1 MDEHTRESPHGSD
14 VDARRSVEGDA
25 WNPPAGNGGT
35 EHPLPPE
42 TPPAG
47 LGGLGRWLVVLLV
60 LGGGGLLWGDVEMA
74 ALVALAGLVAV
85 AQAADFDPR
94 WRILHLTLAWTVPVG
109 GAFLFF
115 SMGAIVYTST
125 WSDPMRPLALAAA
138 ALGAVLSLLTL
149 APPFTRLLSGLLFR
163 DGPSNHTTRLS
174 TRLVV
179 QGFALGLAGALAAD
193 VLLKP
198 LLEDPQP
205 LFQRLSA
212 VGQTVGAVV
221 LGLAGV
227 GYMIRRDFGQTLARL
242 GLTRVTPGHVAV
254 ITIGVIALIGLNT
267 GADLVQH
274 ALLPDLWARDQ
285 RINEALAGGLTAPR
299 AMLVGLMAGA
309 GEEILLRGALQPK
322 LGLVLTSMLFAALH
336 VQYSWYGMAVILA
349 FGLILGVIRQ
359 RTSTSVAVAVHALYD
374 IIVLMAVS

>member
-1 MDEHTRESPHGSD
+1 MDEHTRESPHGTD
-14 VDARRSVEGDA
+14 DDTRRAVEGDV
-25 WNPPAGNGGT
+25 WSTPAGDTGT
-35 EHPLPPE
+35 GRSLPPE
-42 TPPAG
+42 PPPAG

-94 WRILHLTLAWTVPVG
+94 WRILHLTIAWTVPVG
-109 GAFLFF
+109 GALLFL
-115 SMGAIVYTST
+115 SMAGLVYTSDWT
-125 WSDPMRPLALAAA
+125 DPMRPLALAAA
-138 ALGAVLSLLTL
+138 GLGAVLSLLTIV
-149 APPFTRLLSGLLFR
+149 PPITRRLSELLFR
-163 DGPSNHTTRLS
+163 PGPSNHTTRLAA
-174 TRLVV
+174 RLVV

-193 VLLKP
+193 VLLGP

-212 VGQTVGAVV
+212 IGQTVGAVV

-227 GYMIRRDFGQTLARL
+227 GFMIRRDLGQTLARL

-274 ALLPDLWARDQ
+274 AFLPDLWARDQ

-309 GEEILLRGALQPK
+309 GEEILLRGALQPR
-322 LGLVLTSMLFAALH
+322 LGLVLTSMLFATLH

-349 FGLILGVIRQ
+349 FGLVLGVIRQ
-359 RTSTSVAVAVHALYD
+359 RTSTSVAVGVHALYD